1 MNTRCLSIYLCL
13 ISFSSALQFS
23 VHKSFASLVKFIPKY
38 YILFDATVNGIV
50 NFFLAFLKIYF

>member
-13 ISFSSALQFS
+13 TSFSSALQFS

-38 YILFDATVNGIV
+38 YILFDAIVNGTS
-50 NFFLAFLKIYF
+50 